1 MTEAERQGN
10 HALAGRGLDRYFRKH
25 LQHRPELGVRSVS
38 PADGRTAR
46 ASRAQVSADTH
57 PDVEHTFSR
66 HHRTWIADQRI
77 RIGRTLDEARPPFE
91 WVYEIS
97 SDMGESEYFKHYLVR
112 ESDIVLAQR
121 KVLTVI
127 DDEEAAILR
136 ADLEEALQATV

>member
-1 MTEAERQGN
+1 MRDFGAPISEDARLQLMELIDRLYASAPAKREVTAGEFAMEESPERIV
-10 HALAGRGLDRYFRKH
+10 
-25 LQHRPELGVRSVS
+25 VREI
-38 PADGRTAR
+38 DLKW
-46 ASRAQVSADTH
+46 D
-57 PDVEHTFSR
+57 
-66 HHRTWIADQRI
+66 DQRI

-136 ADLEEALQATV
+136 ADLEEALSATA

>member
-1 MTEAERQGN
+1 MRDFGAPISEDARLQLMELIDRLYASAPAKREVTAGEFAMEENPERIV
-10 HALAGRGLDRYFRKH
+10 
-25 LQHRPELGVRSVS
+25 VREI
-38 PADGRTAR
+38 DLKW
-46 ASRAQVSADTH
+46 D
-57 PDVEHTFSR
+57 
-66 HHRTWIADQRI
+66 DQRI

-136 ADLEEALQATV
+136 SDLEEALQATA

>member
-1 MTEAERQGN
+1 MRDFGAPVSEKIRLELMVLIDRLYASAPAKREVTAGEFAMEENPERIV
-10 HALAGRGLDRYFRKH
+10 
-25 LQHRPELGVRSVS
+25 VREIDLKW
-38 PADGRTAR
+38 DG
-46 ASRAQVSADTH
+46 
-57 PDVEHTFSR
+57 
-66 HHRTWIADQRI
+66 QRI

-112 ESDIVLAQR
+112 ENDIVLAQR

-136 ADLEEALQATV
+136 ADLEEALQATA